1 MGTFSAYLKKET
13 LESFRQS
20 KYLILTAFFG
30 FFALST
36 PIMLKLL
43 PGIIRSQMPGFPLEL
58 MQFDAVY
65 SVQNYIKSIYQLG
78 NMVVALSLMGL
89 LTDERLQGKLV
100 FPISQGAGLA
110 GIVAAKL
117 AHYIAT
123 VSGIVF
129 VITMLNYY
137 YSVVLFPEGNPSIA
151 SAARCA
157 SLLAAYFATR
167 VVLVTFAGAVF
178 TRPLAVGLT
187 TLVVS
192 YLEPIAASFQRSKSL
207 VANSLINVASQ
218 ALGTGTSAKM
228 TPGAGT
234 VPSSGATAVV
244 GAGTEVN
251 GWVLSAALV
260 IEVAAMVLLTIWRM
274 KRLEIAPGAE
284 RG

>member
-1 MGTFSAYLKKET
+1 M
-13 LESFRQS
+13 
-20 KYLILTAFFG
+20 
-30 FFALST
+30 
-36 PIMLKLL
+36 
-43 PGIIRSQMPGFPLEL
+43 
-58 MQFDAVY
+58 
-65 SVQNYIKSIYQLG
+65 
-78 NMVVALSLMGL
+78 
-89 LTDERLQGKLV
+89 
-100 FPISQGAGLA
+100 
-110 GIVAAKL
+110 AAKL

-178 TRPLAVGLT
+178 TKPLAVGLT

-207 VANSLINVASQ
+207 VAYSLINVASQ

-234 VPSSGATAVV
+234 VPSSGATAIV
-244 GAGTEVN
+244 GEGTEVN
-251 GWVLSAALV
+251 GWVLPAALV

-274 KRLEIAPGAE
+274 KRLEIAPGTE